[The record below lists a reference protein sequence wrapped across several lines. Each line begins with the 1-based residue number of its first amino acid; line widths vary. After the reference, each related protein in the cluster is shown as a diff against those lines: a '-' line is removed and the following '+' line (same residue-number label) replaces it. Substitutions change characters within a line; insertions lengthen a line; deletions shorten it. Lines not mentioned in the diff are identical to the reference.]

1 MKKAYM
7 KVFVITL
14 LIGVFLLG
22 TFTVTGFAGK
32 KLKFAWC
39 PTITDPFYFMIGK
52 GAKAAAEKYGVD
64 LFVSE
69 YPKAWGPE
77 IQIPILKAVAA
88 RGDIDLM
95 FTGPASK
102 DALIPVLKEIYDMG
116 IEVLTV
122 DTYIG
127 DGDYTHPPIDFPL
140 SFIGTDNF
148 KGGVE
153 IAHRLAKMIG
163 EKGKVFV
170 ETTNPDVSSVTERV
184 AGFKK
189 GIQDYPNIKL
199 VGVEYNLDSQ
209 EKAQA
214 QVAAALQS
222 NPDIVGVFGTNLYS
236 AQGAYQAVVNAGL
249 KGVVKI
255 ASWDATVDLIQ
266 ALKDGKVDLVLAQNP
281 YEMGYLAVEWGYKYF
296 KEKAKVPKRLVPGF
310 FFFTKDNVNDPAS
323 QKYIYK

>member
-1 MKKAYM
+1 MRKGF
-7 KVFVITL
+7 KVFVIS
-14 LIGVFLLG
+14 LILSVLFLGL
-22 TFTVTGFAGK
+22 FTVGGFAAK

-88 RGDIDLM
+88 RGDIDLL

-116 IEVLTV
+116 IEIITV

-148 KGGVE
+148 QGGVE
-153 IAHRLAKMIG
+153 IAHRLAEMIG
-163 EKGKVFV
+163 GKGKVFV
-170 ETTNPDVSSVTERV
+170 ETTNPDVSSVVERV
-184 AGFKK
+184 NGFKK
-189 GIQDYPNIKL
+189 GIKDYPDIEL

-214 QVAAALQS
+214 QVAAALQAH
-222 NPDIVGVFGTNLYS
+222 PDIVGIFGTNLYS

-249 KGVVKI
+249 TGVVKI
-255 ASWDATVDLIQ
+255 ASWDATVDLIN
-266 ALKDGKVDLVLAQNP
+266 ALKAGKVDLVLAQRP
-281 YEMGYLAVEWGYKYF
+281 YDMGYLAVEWGYKYF
-296 KEKAKVPKRLVPGF
+296 TQHAKVPKRINPGF
-310 FFFTKDNVNDPAS
+310 FFFTRENVNDPEA
-323 QKYIYK
+323 QKFIYK

>member
-1 MKKAYM
+1 MKRSFRIFITSLILSILILGLFT
-7 KVFVITL
+7 FV
-14 LIGVFLLG
+14 
-22 TFTVTGFAGK
+22 GFSGK

-88 RGDIDLM
+88 RGDIDLL

-116 IEVLTV
+116 IEIITV

-148 KGGVE
+148 QGGVE
-153 IAHRLAKMIG
+153 VAHRLAKMIG

-170 ETTNPDVSSVTERV
+170 ETTNPDVSSVVERV
-184 AGFKK
+184 EGFKK
-189 GIQDYPNIKL
+189 GIKDYPNIEL

-214 QVAAALQS
+214 QVAAALQAH
-222 NPDIVGVFGTNLYS
+222 PDIVGIFGTNLYS

-249 KGVVKI
+249 TGVVKI
-255 ASWDATVDLIQ
+255 ASWDATVDLIN
-266 ALKDGKVDLVLAQNP
+266 ALKEGKVDLVLAQRP
-281 YEMGYLAVEWGYKYF
+281 FDMGYLAVEWGYKYF
-296 KEKAKVPKRLVPGF
+296 TQNAKVPKRINPGF
-310 FFFTKDNVNDPAS
+310 FFFTRENVNDPEA
-323 QKYIYK
+323 QKFIYK

>member
-1 MKKAYM
+1 MKRGLR
-7 KVFVITL
+7 VLVVSL
-14 LIGVFLLG
+14 LLSVLFLGL
-22 TFTVTGFAGK
+22 FTVVGFSGK

-88 RGDIDLM
+88 RGDIDLL

-116 IEVLTV
+116 IEIITV

-127 DGDYTHPPIDFPL
+127 DGKYTHPPIDFPL

-148 KGGVE
+148 QGGVE

-163 EKGKVFV
+163 GKGKVFV
-170 ETTNPDVSSVTERV
+170 ETTNPDVSSVAERV

-189 GIQDYPNIKL
+189 GIQDYPDIKL

-214 QVAAALQS
+214 QVAAALQA
-222 NPDIVGVFGTNLYS
+222 NPDIKGIFGTNLYS

-249 KGVVKI
+249 TGAVKI
-255 ASWDATVDLIQ
+255 ASWDATVDLIN
-266 ALKDGKVDLVLAQNP
+266 ALKAGKVDLVLAQRP
-281 YEMGYLAVEWGYKYF
+281 YDMGYLAVEWGYKYF
-296 KEKAKVPKRLVPGF
+296 TQNAKVPKRINPGF
-310 FFFTKDNVNDPAS
+310 FFFTRENVNDPEA
-323 QKYIYK
+323 QKFIYK

>member
-1 MKKAYM
+1 MKRSLKI
-7 KVFVITL
+7 FVSGLVLSI
-14 LIGVFLLG
+14 LILSL
-22 TFTVTGFAGK
+22 FTMVGFAGK

-52 GAKAAAEKYGVD
+52 GAKAAAEKYGID

-69 YPKAWGPE
+69 YPKAWGPD

-116 IEVLTV
+116 IEIITV

-148 KGGVE
+148 QGGVE

-163 EKGKVFV
+163 EKGKVFI
-170 ETTNPDVSSVTERV
+170 ETTNPDVSSVVERV
-184 AGFKK
+184 NGFKK
-189 GIQDYPNIKL
+189 GIADYPNIEI

-214 QVAAALQS
+214 QVAAALQAY
-222 NPDIVGVFGTNLYS
+222 PDIVGIFGTNLYS

-249 KGVVKI
+249 TGVVKI
-255 ASWDATVDLIQ
+255 ASWDATVDLIN
-266 ALKDGKVDLVLAQNP
+266 ALKAGKVDLVLAQRP
-281 YEMGYLAVEWGYKYF
+281 YDMGYLAVEWGYKYF
-296 KEKAKVPKRLVPGF
+296 TQNAKVPKRINPGF
-310 FFFTKDNVNDPAS
+310 FFFTRENVNDPEA
-323 QKYIYK
+323 QRFIYK